1 MRTTRRSLEERLGE
15 IAGALPLKKLRQLVD
30 FAQYLSSREE
40 WEATLELL
48 SDPGMA
54 RDIEEGKAQAS
65 KGEGRNWREIQKE
78 LSSSN

>member
-15 IAGALPLKKLRQLVD
+15 SAGALPLKKRRQRVD
-30 FAQYLSSREE
+30 YAQYLISREE

-65 KGEGRNWREIQKE
+65 KGEGRNWREEVGRIAK
-78 LSSSN
+78 

>member
-15 IAGALPLKKLRQLVD
+15 IAGALPLKRLRQLVD

-65 KGEGRNWREIQKE
+65 KGEGRNWKGRGGAYR
-78 LSSSN
+78 